1 MENYNKILDECIDL
15 ILNQGYG
22 LNDCLDKYPEVRD
35 ELSQDLQIATSVTS
49 KLKVAINEE
58 TKSKTKNLLIEKINN
73 QKKQQVR
80 KIRSGP
86 DKFIKSI
93 SSIMTRWSSIAAAI
107 LLFST
112 IGTTSLVSA
121 SSNSNPDE
129 NLYPVKRTFE
139 NVRLRFTFD
148 QEKKNELRLGY
159 STKRIEEMTTM
170 ANKGVF
176 KQIEI
181 LQEDLEK
188 NIEIISNNDSE
199 RVKEK
204 ILQELKEGYIT
215 KNDVRDVLLEEVE
228 KIIIDQDANKISN
241 QTDITYPRK
250 ERIMKLRHYIE
261 TKELK
266 IKELCEKME
275 KFDSNSYQEKMS
287 KLEQNNPEKWE
298 KLKTR
303 HQRMLINCKNHI
315 EKHTLYKER
324 LSNLMYEKVTQKYLQ
339 P

>member
-15 ILNQGYG
+15 ILNQGYR

-129 NLYPVKRTFE
+129 DLYPVKRTFE

-176 KQIEI
+176 KQIEM

-199 RVKEK
+199 QVKEK

-215 KNDVRDVLLEEVE
+215 KEEAENLFQQE
-228 KIIIDQDANKISN
+228 KINYQGTNKISN

-250 ERIMKLRHYIE
+250 ERIMKLKHYIE
-261 TKELK
+261 TRELK
-266 IKELCEKME
+266 IKELCKKME
-275 KFDSNSYQEKMS
+275 KFNSTEYQEKMS
-287 KLEQNNPEKWE
+287 KLEKNNPEKWE
-298 KLKTR
+298 RLKTR
-303 HQRMLINCKNHI
+303 HQRMSINCKKHI

-324 LSNLMYEKVTQKYLQ
+324 LSNLMSEKVTKKYLQ